1 VRQAAQR
8 ALDRYGQVRFIAAHR
23 LDVDKRGGEHGTV
36 TGKIKVHGGSIECSA
51 VPVAQGLPAREQM
64 LMFRVDS
71 EVGRLR
77 QVILHRP
84 GLELKRLTPDN
95 AADLLFDDVLW
106 VSRAQQEHDA
116 FADVLR
122 SRGAV
127 VHYYSD
133 LLAQTLDIT
142 AARDYVLDGVFDSRW
157 HGPLACGQLRAAV
170 DGLDSV
176 TLAGY
181 LVGGITKREISE
193 LAPEPKSIAFHSLD
207 PDGFVLV
214 PLPNLLYQRDTS
226 CWIYTGVSINAMRR
240 QARVRESLFAE
251 AIYRW
256 HPMFASAA
264 FDVWYHGA
272 DAAPATIEGGDVL
285 VIGNGA
291 VLAGMS
297 ERTTPQALEMLA
309 HRLFAADAATS
320 LVAIDMPKQRAFM
333 HLDTMLTMADHGVFT
348 KYAGMGMLRSYTIEP
363 GASARELKVTDHPPE
378 DMHTALAAAL
388 GLSSIKVLTAV
399 QDVRSA
405 QREQWD
411 DGCNVLA
418 VEPGVVVAYER
429 NVTTNAYLEEN
440 GIEVITVAGGELG
453 RGRGGPRCMSCPIE
467 RSG

>member
-1 VRQAAQR
+1 
-8 ALDRYGQVRFIAAHR
+8 
-23 LDVDKRGGEHGTV
+23 
-36 TGKIKVHGGSIECSA
+36 
-51 VPVAQGLPAREQM
+51 
-64 LMFRVDS
+64 MFRVDS

-122 SRGAV
+122 SRGVV
-127 VHYYSD
+127 VHYYGD
-133 LLAQTLDIT
+133 LLARTLDIT
-142 AARDYVLDGVFDSRW
+142 AARDYILDRVFDSRW
-157 HGPLACGQLRAAV
+157 HGPLAADQLRAAV
-170 DGLDSV
+170 DGLDSRS
-176 TLAGY
+176 LAGY

-207 PDGFVLV
+207 LDGFVLA

-226 CWIYTGVSINAMRR
+226 CWIYGGVSINAMRR
-240 QARVRESLFAE
+240 QARVRESTFAE

-256 HPMFASAA
+256 HPMFAANG
-264 FDVWYHGA
+264 FDIWYHGA
-272 DAAPATIEGGDVL
+272 DAAPATIEGGDIL

-297 ERTTPQALEMLA
+297 ERTTPQALEVLA
-309 HRLFAADAATS
+309 HRLFAAGAATS

-348 KYAGMGMLRSYTIEP
+348 KYAGMGMLPSYTIEP
-363 GASARELKVTDHPPE
+363 GASVRELKVTDHPPE

-388 GLSSIKVLTAV
+388 GLPGITVLTAV

-429 NVTTNAYLEEN
+429 NVTTNAYLAEN
-440 GIEVITVAGGELG
+440 GIEVSTVAGGELG

-467 RSG
+467 RAP

>member
-1 VRQAAQR
+1 
-8 ALDRYGQVRFIAAHR
+8 
-23 LDVDKRGGEHGTV
+23 
-36 TGKIKVHGGSIECSA
+36 
-51 VPVAQGLPAREQM
+51 
-64 LMFRVDS
+64 MFRVDS

-106 VSRAQQEHDA
+106 VSRAQQEHVA

-122 SRGAV
+122 SRGVV

-133 LLAQTLDIT
+133 LLAQTLDVT
-142 AARDYVLDGVFDSRW
+142 AARDYILDGVFDSRW
-157 HGPLACGQLRAAV
+157 HGPLAAEQLRAAV
-170 DGLDSV
+170 AGLDSPA
-176 TLAGY
+176 LAGY

-193 LAPEPKSIAFHSLD
+193 LAPEPKSIAFHSLE
-207 PDGFVLV
+207 PDGFVLAA
-214 PLPNLLYQRDTS
+214 LPNLLYQRDTS
-226 CWIYTGVSINAMRR
+226 CWIYGGVSINAMRR
-240 QARVRESLFAE
+240 QARVRESMFAE

-256 HPMFASAA
+256 HPMFAGGG

-297 ERTTPQALEMLA
+297 ERTTAQALEMLA
-309 HRLFAADAATS
+309 HRLFAAGAATS

-333 HLDTMLTMADHGVFT
+333 HLDTMLTMADYGVFT

-363 GASARELKVTDHPPE
+363 GASVRELKVTDHPPE

-388 GLSSIKVLTAV
+388 GLPSITVLTAV

-418 VEPGVVVAYER
+418 VAPGVVVAYER
-429 NVTTNAYLEEN
+429 NVTTNAYLAEN
-440 GIEVITVAGGELG
+440 GIEVLTVAGGELG

-467 RSG
+467 RGA

>member
-1 VRQAAQR
+1 
-8 ALDRYGQVRFIAAHR
+8 
-23 LDVDKRGGEHGTV
+23 
-36 TGKIKVHGGSIECSA
+36 
-51 VPVAQGLPAREQM
+51 
-64 LMFRVDS
+64 MFRVDS

-84 GLELKRLTPDN
+84 DLELKRLTPDN

-133 LLAQTLDIT
+133 LLAQTLDVT

-226 CWIYTGVSINAMRR
+226 CWIYSGVSINAMRR

-256 HPMFASAA
+256 HPMFAAA
-264 FDVWYHGA
+264 GFDVWYHGA

-388 GLSSIKVLTAV
+388 GLPSIKVLTAV